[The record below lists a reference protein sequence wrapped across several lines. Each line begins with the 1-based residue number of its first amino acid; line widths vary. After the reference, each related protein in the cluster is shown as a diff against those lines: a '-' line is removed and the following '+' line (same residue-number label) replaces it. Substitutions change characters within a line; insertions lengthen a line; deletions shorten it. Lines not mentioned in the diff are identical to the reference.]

1 MEITPNKTWRGFTA
15 VSSCAF
21 FAAII
26 ALTTYF
32 GTSSNTLHTSA
43 QAWSFAGLFI
53 IIGSV
58 LGISAFESYVSRK

>member
-1 MEITPNKTWRGFTA
+1 VNPNSTWKAGTA
-15 VSSCAF
+15 ISAGVF
-21 FAAII
+21 FGAIV

-32 GTSSNTLHTSA
+32 GVGTNTLHTSA

-58 LGISAFESYVSRK
+58 LGIAAFENYVSRK